1 METRIFSTCLFT
13 VSAFL
18 LHGVFTAD
26 KERVSVSVM
35 EGDSVTLKANV
46 TTNQQEKIKWYFNNT
61 LIAHINRSLSVIC
74 TDVQCKE
81 DNVTERFR
89 GRLKL
94 IHQIGSLTIM
104 NINRTHSGDYT
115 LVIIN
120 GSDSETIFSVT
131 VHGVFTADK
140 ERVSVSVMEGDS
152 VTLNTNVTTNQQEKI
167 KWYFN
172 NTLIAHINRSLS
184 MICTDVQCKEDNV
197 TERFRGRLKLVHQT
211 GSLTIMNI
219 NRTHSGDYTL
229 VIINSSDSETIF
241 SVTVHASERDEC
253 IPITEITGNQSKIC
267 TYDQCEEIFRDRLKL
282 DHQTG
287 SSEPLTLE
295 FINYRY
301 VATDSESSGAS
312 VAVFLILS
320 GFH

>member
-1 METRIFSTCLFT
+1 METKTFFISLFA
-13 VSAFL
+13 VSALL

-26 KERVSVSVM
+26 TERVSVSVM
-35 EGDSVTLKANV
+35 EGDSVTLNTNV

-94 IHQIGSLTIM
+94 VHQTGSLTIM

-131 VHGVFTADK
+131 VHDEEK
-140 ERVSVSVMEGDS
+140 RKSVVEGES
-152 VTLNTNVTTNQQEKI
+152 VTLDPVMKRTHYLMI
-167 KWYFN
+167 WYFN
-172 NTLIAHINRSLS
+172 GLLIFEDQSQIFA
-184 MICTDVQCKEDNV
+184 DVQWD
-197 TERFRGRLKLVHQT
+197 GR
-211 GSLTIMNI
+211 
-219 NRTHSGDYTL
+219 
-229 VIINSSDSETIF
+229 
-241 SVTVHASERDEC
+241 
-253 IPITEITGNQSKIC
+253 
-267 TYDQCEEIFRDRLKL
+267 FRDRLKL

-287 SSEPLTLE
+287 SLTIRDIRTADSGLYQLQISSYRFRIIQSFCLCVSPKEDPIRIPMEREPV
-295 FINYRY
+295 RC
-301 VATDSESSGAS
+301 ESPVG
-312 VAVFLILS
+312 LQ
-320 GFH
+320 